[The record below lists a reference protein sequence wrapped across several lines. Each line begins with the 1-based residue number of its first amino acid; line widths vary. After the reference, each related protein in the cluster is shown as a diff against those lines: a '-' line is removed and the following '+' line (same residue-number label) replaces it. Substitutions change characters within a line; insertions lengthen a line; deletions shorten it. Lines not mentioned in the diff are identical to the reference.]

1 MMQEMYEWYMENLF
15 GEHYKIA
22 VKHAEKDG
30 RDRKKRIAKGG
41 SPKAAPIPITLMMDA
56 DWVKSRMFSQYDG
69 NYSGRSKWERIG
81 KPFMLSQV
89 DWAITLN
96 PWDFAPGHQK
106 RRVKALFR
114 NYERYEEASN

>member
-1 MMQEMYEWYMENLF
+1 MMQEMYDWYMENLF

-41 SPKAAPIPITLMMDA
+41 SQKSAPVSTSLMMDA
-56 DWVKSRMFSQYDG
+56 EWVKSRMFSQYDG

-81 KPFMLSQV
+81 SPLTASVV
-89 DWAITLN
+89 DWGLIINPYTPPRMKWKAISRQY
-96 PWDFAPGHQK
+96 D
-106 RRVKALFR
+106 
-114 NYERYEEASN
+114 RYEELSN